1 MIIAYKSAYYEDQLS
16 YIGILYHI
24 LAYCIIYWHTV
35 SYIGIL
41 YHILAYCIRL
51 IVYNHTIRINIMRSD
66 CEFNFWI
73 KLNIFIQIQ
82 VEVQFFKFK
91 ASFIFTINYCHLSLP
106 SSTLLCSYQSL
117 HMTLIHKES
126 GVKMEVR
133 IIEIHS
139 HSLSQMLKFY
149 EAFAWWSSPRIS
161 LSLSLCVCV
170 CVCVY
175 LHLYLNLS
183 LSLSLS
189 GSDQISAHALGSRI
203 RCCCTY
209 EI

>member
-1 MIIAYKSAYYEDQLS
+1 MIIAYKSAYYEDQL
-16 YIGILYHI
+16 
-24 LAYCIIYWHTV
+24 

-106 SSTLLCSYQSL
+106 STLLCSYQSL

-149 EAFAWWSSPRIS
+149 EAFAWWSFPRIS
-161 LSLSLCVCV
+161 LSLSLSLYLSLCVCV
-170 CVCVY
+170 CVCVC
-175 LHLYLNLS
+175 LPPS
-183 LSLSLS
+183 LS
-189 GSDQISAHALGSRI
+189 
-203 RCCCTY
+203 
-209 EI
+209 